1 MSEKYFLGCMTAQ
14 GFSTEFGRLIEEG
27 DRFTYIL
34 KGGAGTG
41 KSSLMKKIAAEFET
55 DEHVVRFYC
64 SSDPASLDAVW
75 LEKSDVLIVDGT
87 SPHVFDP
94 IYPGAAQVI
103 INLGENWNSRKLAD
117 DREKIIAVTDK
128 NKSLLAR
135 AKRFTTAFS
144 NVCSDSFN
152 CAQGCIDEEKLNG
165 FLTRFC
171 KKMIPKKGSG
181 SGRRD
186 IRQLSAMTEFGWLTM
201 TETLESCQEIYMMH
215 DEYFACSHRICES
228 VAAEASRRGFD
239 VIICPSHGLNDLAYE
254 HIIIPELGLAM
265 ASATPLN
272 DLRIENAKQL
282 NLSRFYDKMA
292 LQRYKSRLKMN
303 RLTAVRLADEIY
315 ITIKNAK
322 AVHDEIEK
330 YYIEAMDHSALDR
343 LTEKLIKEIKERK

>member
-87 SPHVFDP
+87 SPHVYDP

-103 INLGENWNSRKLAD
+103 INLGENWDSRKLAD

-228 VAAEASRRGFD
+228 
-239 VIICPSHGLNDLAYE
+239 
-254 HIIIPELGLAM
+254 
-265 ASATPLN
+265 
-272 DLRIENAKQL
+272 KQL

-303 RLTAVRLADEIY
+303 RLTAVKLADEIY